1 MGSSILKIRNLKAG
15 YGKKWVLKNINM
27 EVHKNKVTAI
37 MGPSGCGKS
46 TLIRCINRIHE
57 MVPGALLEGDIY
69 LNDISIFRINP
80 IPYRGQA

>member
-1 MGSSILKIRNLKAG
+1 MGSSILKIRDLKAG

-46 TLIRCINRIHE
+46 TLIRC
-57 MVPGALLEGDIY
+57 
-69 LNDISIFRINP
+69 
-80 IPYRGQA
+80 